1 VRYVL
6 SSANGAI
13 AFDRESDPERG
24 GGDDIVPDTLGG
36 ELLFIASYGGDPPT
50 RTSRCRREAIRHK
63 ADLHLIHR
71 KC

>member
-13 AFDRESDPERG
+13 AYDRESDPERG
-24 GGDDIVPDTLGG
+24 GGDDIVSDTLGG
-36 ELLFIASYGGDPPT
+36 ELLFIASYGGDPIAC
-50 RTSRCRREAIRHK
+50 TSRCRREAIRHEP
-63 ADLHLIHR
+63 DLHLIHR